1 MQTFCSGIQK
11 LMEGKEIKRHAKNVE
26 VAQVTLI
33 FSKEKTP
40 KVEFPAVAWRS
51 SATKFSGLVKW
62 N

>member
-1 MQTFCSGIQK
+1 
-11 LMEGKEIKRHAKNVE
+11 MEGKEIKRHAKNVE